1 MIDVLYVSTR
11 PMIKLMLIFYF
22 TCFYSLFIYNCIALE
37 YFEQIQSETYGHF
50 IVRWCFYA
58 VGGFTQI
65 VFVVLEYAEMKTNG
79 IYEYFSD
86 GYNVF
91 DFSMPIFYIVHIA
104 IRIDANKIEDF
115 GIYKLFDNL
124 IMIVLIL
131 GGTSKIL

>member
-1 MIDVLYVSTR
+1 MR
-11 PMIKLMLIFYF
+11 
-22 TCFYSLFIYNCIALE
+22 C
-37 YFEQIQSETYGHF
+37 
-50 IVRWCFYA
+50 CFYA